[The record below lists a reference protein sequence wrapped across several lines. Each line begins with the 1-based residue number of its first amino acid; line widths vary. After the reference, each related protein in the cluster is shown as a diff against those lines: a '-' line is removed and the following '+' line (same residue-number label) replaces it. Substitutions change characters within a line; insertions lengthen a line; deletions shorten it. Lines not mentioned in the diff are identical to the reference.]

1 MKNPGSTLFIIL
13 MMLILSTISA
23 QDDMTIE
30 DDYENPKSD
39 WRFIISPYGWLA
51 GQATDV
57 GGEKIRQSF
66 NDLVSMTNFGF
77 QLNATVMYKDFL
89 FTADGTYANLGSN
102 LVEGPLTVDLDI
114 KQYMLDLK
122 LGYLVYSDISFDEDN
137 VIRGWAIEVN
147 AGAKYWKNDVVVD
160 YKIQIND
167 PPPLIEGGIVEPQL
181 WWDLMVGSKARIFLS
196 KYVLLGIAGDIGG
209 FGIGNSSKL
218 SWDFTYVNT
227 FKVSNLISVTAGYRT
242 FKYNREDG
250 EGDEKLETT
259 VHAFGPL
266 LGVSFVF

>member
-1 MKNPGSTLFIIL
+1 MSKICTISY
-13 MMLILSTISA
+13 LIFVFLLTSTISA

-39 WRFIISPYGWLA
+39 WRLIISPYAWLA

-66 NDLVSMTNFGF
+66 SDLVSMTNIGF
-77 QLNATVMYKDFL
+77 QLNTTVMYKDFL
-89 FTADGTYANLGSN
+89 FTADGTYANLGAN
-102 LVEGPLTVDLDI
+102 QGDGPLAVNLDI

-122 LGYLVYSDISFDEDN
+122 LGYLVYSDINYDEKN
-137 VIRGWAIEVN
+137 IVRGWALEVN
-147 AGAKYWKNDVVVD
+147 AGAKYWKNDVVID
-160 YKIQIND
+160 YQIIIAGMPIID
-167 PPPLIEGGIVEPQL
+167 RSIKEPQS
-181 WWDLMVGSKARIFLS
+181 WWDLMIGTKARIFLS
-196 KYVLLGIAGDIGG
+196 KYVLLGISGDIGG

-227 FKVSNLISVTAGYRT
+227 FKVSKLISVTAGYRS
-242 FKYNREDG
+242 FKYNRVDGDG
-250 EGDEKLETT
+250 EDTLETT

-266 LGVSFVF
+266 LGISFVF